1 MLRTL
6 KDVALISEANFKNV
20 HILLNFT
27 LVFHFTTVPLGHI
40 FQYDF
45 KFTKSLYTYFLEQK
59 KISFSYFIISILTFL
74 SLSFR
79 SK

>member
-45 KFTKSLYTYFLEQK
+45 KCTKSLYMYFLEQK
-59 KISFSYFIISILTFL
+59 KNFIFL
-74 SLSFR
+74 FHNLNFDFFVSLF
-79 SK
+79 